1 VSAERLHQ
9 ETHVVPTHMPA
20 TKYVI
25 MLDLI

>member
-9 ETHVVPTHMPA
+9 ETHVVPTHVPA
-20 TKYVI
+20 TKYFV